1 MPEIA
6 RQSPE
11 VALHR
16 YRTATAM
23 SHLNLRVEEFPFPIP
38 TLGMDM
44 IWNPWLADDQFKSW
58 LRGIFVEA
66 AASL

>member
-1 MPEIA
+1 MA
-6 RQSPE
+6 AAGG

-16 YRTATAM
+16 FRTATAM
-23 SHLNLRVEEFPFPIP
+23 SHPNLRVEEFPFPIP

-44 IWNPWLADDQFKSW
+44 VWNPWLADDRFKDW